1 MADAAT
7 YSAQA
12 SSIYDPQ
19 QSADA
24 ASLAAENKASQV
36 SYTTDT
42 NAAQSAYAA
51 ALAGNQKATDSA
63 IARDNF
69 TASTHGLW
77 SSGLAANGIH
87 ATNQAYLDNSSKIEL
102 ARAQKLTDIA
112 SRRTANDTGYQAKT
126 GALTSKYLSAK
137 NTYIADHMNA
147 DARQAAQEQAASQRQ
162 AASDARYASRQ
173 AAKAPTGYGMTRNT
187 SKTNTD
193 PIGSLSFHGPN
204 GQPISIGSYY
214 SALGGSTQDMANTLS
229 NGTPDDQNIANDI
242 KGVDSSGKQVH
253 AGLSADQI
261 KSKYARLFQ

>member
-19 QSADA
+19 QAADT

-147 DARQAAQEQAASQRQ
+147 DTRQAAQEQAASQRQ
-162 AASDARYASRQ
+162 AASDARYASRHVEDP
-173 AAKAPTGYGMTRNT
+173 AKGYSTKNNSSGGRDFT
-187 SKTNTD
+187 
-193 PIGSLSFHGPN
+193 GPN
-204 GQPISIGSYY
+204 GRPVTAAQY
-214 SALGGSTQDMANTLS
+214 AQVT
-229 NGTPDDQNIANDI
+229 GTNVGDL
-242 KGVDSSGKQVH
+242 
-253 AGLSADQI
+253 LSASTDKNDQQI
-261 KSKYARLFQ
+261 LSDLKNSSINNDQLQQKYPWVFGL